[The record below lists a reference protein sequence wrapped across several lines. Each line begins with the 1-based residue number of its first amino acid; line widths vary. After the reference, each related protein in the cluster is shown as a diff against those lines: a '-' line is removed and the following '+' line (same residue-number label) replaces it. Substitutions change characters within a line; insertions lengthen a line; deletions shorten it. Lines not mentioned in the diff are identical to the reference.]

1 METAGFLRSRS
12 ALVACCAR
20 QSWLAMAQASASVR
34 QERDL
39 VQEAV
44 QTGAWQVPPVP
55 QKRRETPHGH
65 SDYLRLYTD
74 LTSSRVVHELS
85 GFNAFHVCKMQDV
98 EWM

>member
-12 ALVACCAR
+12 ALVMLVACCAR

-44 QTGAWQVPPVP
+44 QTGAWQVP
-55 QKRRETPHGH
+55 QKRRETPYGH

-74 LTSSRVVHELS
+74 LTSSGVVHELS
-85 GFNAFHVCKMQDV
+85 GFMRDHVGATC
-98 EWM
+98 